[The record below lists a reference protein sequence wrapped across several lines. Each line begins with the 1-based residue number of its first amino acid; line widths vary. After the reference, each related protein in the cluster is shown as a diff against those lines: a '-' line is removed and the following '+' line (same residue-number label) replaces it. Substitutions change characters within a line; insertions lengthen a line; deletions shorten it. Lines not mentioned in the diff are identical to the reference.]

1 MLEVIA
7 SIMGSTGLGA
17 VVGLIGSAFTKYLE
31 LKTLKERLA
40 FEKSMAEIRT
50 KELELEQAHA
60 ILVAEKK
67 LELTQ
72 AEGEIQREV
81 AEIGAF
87 LESQRADAVRY
98 GGWVDQ
104 VRGLMRPVITIF
116 LLTLVTVFMWRVWQ
130 KVGGLEALDQKTI
143 IALFDHMIR
152 SVIFL
157 TVTAV
162 AWWFGSRATDWAT
175 MRKAA

>member
-1 MLEVIA
+1 MLEIIA
-7 SIMGSTGLGA
+7 SIMGSSGLGA
-17 VVGLIGSAFTKYLE
+17 VVGLIGSAYTKYLE
-31 LKTLKERLA
+31 LKTLKERLS
-40 FEKSMAEIRT
+40 FEKAMAEIRT

-60 ILVAEKK
+60 IVVAEKK
-67 LELTQ
+67 LELVQ
-72 AEGEIQREV
+72 AEGQIQRDV

-116 LLTLVTVFMWRVWQ
+116 LLGVVTFFMVLLWQ
-130 KVGGLEALDQKTI
+130 KTGGIDAMEKKKVI
-143 IALFDHMIR
+143 ELFDYMIR

-162 AWWFGSRATDWAT
+162 AWWFGSRATDWAS
-175 MRKAA
+175 MGKRA